1 MILVFILILLNSFF
15 FLSDYF
21 YWKEKKI
28 GRKLE
33 IRLFI
38 SSILGIILFYVMNL
52 STIPKSRLE
61 EGILLFTILLL
72 VQCSISLIFRK
83 NIQKNNNKILGLEKI
98 LVIILSLECFV
109 FPYQHFLTLNNKS
122 KEVKNYKIEERIINE
137 IKQKGIKIPVK
148 DIDLNSIYLD
158 VENKQDKLTTWR
170 VYALDKESK
179 TYQLLNL
186 TEHYKDIKKSYYKTI
201 YNTYDS
207 DFLFLELYK
216 SDTFQVNK
224 IILNPIIPVQISV
237 VRILLL
243 FTIVSFFYLLRPSI
257 SLYKERIKDH
267 PKKVNK
273 ILIAFFIGISM
284 FTFVLTNLNP
294 AFRNGICFN
303 QHFDGG
309 VAVDEYA
316 LLAES
321 LSKGKLHLEKEPIKE
336 LKDIKNPYNT
346 KARLQKLKNSKK
358 KYLWDVSY
366 HNGKYY
372 VYFGVVPVL
381 LTYLPFYVV
390 TGHHLTSNIVVWL
403 ALTVI
408 TAGFLLL
415 IKQITQKYT
424 KNISVGSMC
433 LILLFYLLGNH
444 FILLYAAKRPDFYSI
459 PILFGIM
466 FSLLGINCW
475 LYSMKEDHNLKKK
488 YLFLGSFFM
497 ALVAGCRPQLLLT
510 SFCSLIIFK
519 DYIKEKR
526 IFSKEG
532 KKELLS
538 FMVPYLIIAIFC
550 MWYNYARFGS
560 IFDFGANYNL
570 TTNDM
575 TKRGFHLERIG
586 LGLYYFLISVPRFSN
601 IFPFIETLPL
611 HTNYIGIT
619 IYENMYGGILTM
631 SPLLI
636 IGLLFFKFK
645 DFFKN
650 KKLYYLT
657 MLFSISSIVILIL
670 DTNMAGILPR
680 YILDFEWLLA
690 LSTVIIILNI
700 FETWKNKKT
709 NIIVLN
715 RILYSIVVITLIYN
729 FFLLFI
735 DISYTLKSMMPTLF
749 YKIYYIIQ
757 FWL

>member
-21 YWKEKKI
+21 YWNEKKI

-38 SSILGIILFYVMNL
+38 SSILGSILFYVMNL

-98 LVIILSLECFV
+98 LVIIFSLECFV
-109 FPYQHFLTLNNKS
+109 FSYQHFLTLNNKS

>member
-1 MILVFILILLNSFF
+1 MILVFIFILLNLFF

-21 YWKEKKI
+21 FWKEQRIGKKI
-28 GRKLE
+28 G
-33 IRLFI
+33 IRLSVSLI
-38 SSILGIILFYVMNL
+38 IGSIIFYIMNR
-52 STIPKSRLE
+52 STISKSILE
-61 EGILLFTILLL
+61 EGLLLFTILLL
-72 VQCSISLIFRK
+72 IQCVLSLIFRK
-83 NIQKNNNKILGLEKI
+83 DRQKDNKILRLEKI

-109 FPYQHFLTLNNKS
+109 FSYQHFLTLNNKATEI
-122 KEVKNYKIEERIINE
+122 KDYKIEEKIINK
-137 IKQKGIKIPVK
+137 IKEKGIQIPIK
-148 DIDLNSIYLD
+148 GINLNSMYLD
-158 VENKQDKLTTWR
+158 IENKQDKLTTWR
-170 VYALDKESK
+170 VYALDKESN

-186 TEHYKDIKKSYYKTI
+186 TDHYQNIEKSYYKTI

-207 DFLFLELYK
+207 DFLFLGLYK
-216 SDTFQVNK
+216 SDIFQVNK

-257 SLYKERIKDH
+257 SLYKEKVKDNS
-267 PKKVNK
+267 KKVNK

-294 AFRNGICFN
+294 AFRNGTCFN

-309 VAVDEYA
+309 VTVDEYA

-321 LSKGKLHLEKEPIKE
+321 LSKGKLHLEKEPIEE

-346 KARLQKLKNSKK
+346 KARFQKIKNSKK
-358 KYLWDVSY
+358 KYLWDVAY

-381 LTYLPFYVV
+381 LTYLPFYII
-390 TGHHLTSNIVVWL
+390 TGHHLPSSIVVWL
-403 ALTVI
+403 ALTII
-408 TAGFLLL
+408 TAGILLL
-415 IKQITQKYT
+415 MKQLIQKYT
-424 KNISVGSMC
+424 KNISIGSMC

-466 FSLLGINCW
+466 FSLIGINCW
-475 LYSMKEDHNLKKK
+475 LRSVKKDHSLNKK
-488 YLFLGSFFM
+488 YLFLGSLSM
-497 ALVAGCRPQLLLT
+497 ALVAGCRPQLLLV
-510 SFCSLIIFK
+510 SFCSFIIFK

-526 IFSKEG
+526 FFSKEG

-538 FMVPYLIIAIFC
+538 FMTPYIIIAICC

-560 IFDFGANYNL
+560 VFDFGANYNL

-586 LGLYYFLISVPRFSN
+586 LGLYYFLFSVPRFSS

-611 HTNYIGIT
+611 NTNYIGIT

-636 IGLLFFKFK
+636 LGLLFFKFK
-645 DFFKN
+645 DFFRN

-657 MLFSISSIVILIL
+657 MLFSISSIIILIL

-690 LSTVIIILNI
+690 LSTVIVLLNI
-700 FETWKNKKT
+700 FETWKNKKI
-709 NIIVLN
+709 NIEVLN
-715 RILYSIVVITLIYN
+715 RILYTIVVITLIYN
-729 FFLLFI
+729 FFLLFT
-735 DISYTLKSMMPTLF
+735 DISYNLKSTMPTLF
-749 YKIYYIIQ
+749 YKIYYMIQ